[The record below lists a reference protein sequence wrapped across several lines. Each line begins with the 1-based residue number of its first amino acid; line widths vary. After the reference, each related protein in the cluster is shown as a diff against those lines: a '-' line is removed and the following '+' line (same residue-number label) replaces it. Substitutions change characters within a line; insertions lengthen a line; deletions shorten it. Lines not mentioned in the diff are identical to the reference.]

1 MLNYKTIKFLDSQN
15 RELIISDFEST
26 LTRYNT
32 TEEGINLKAPTPK
45 LNVVKIP
52 GSDFAQVANIN
63 YAGRFVRINGRF
75 VDYSGSAESTR
86 DSITY
91 LKSFE
96 RQAVS
101 AEVYFGSDN
110 STNSKKTYTIDGT
123 ITEVSTLKHDNSN
136 EYNFLVSLFS
146 PTPYFCGETITNTL
160 FLGKGGRGYSKNYN
174 FGYKPSG
181 SLSISNEGD
190 TTGFANIRIKG
201 PAQNIVVNGNN
212 ASFVLGTIASP
223 FTIQNDE
230 FVDIDSQNQIV
241 TNSNG
246 VNLTAL
252 TNNIFDPFRI
262 KPKSTLNLQIL
273 ANLTDKTTSIIT
285 TLQTPFIQID

>member
-1 MLNYKTIKFLDSQN
+1 M
-15 RELIISDFEST
+15 
-26 LTRYNT
+26 
-32 TEEGINLKAPTPK
+32 
-45 LNVVKIP
+45 
-52 GSDFAQVANIN
+52 
-63 YAGRFVRINGRF
+63 
-75 VDYSGSAESTR
+75 
-86 DSITY
+86 
-91 LKSFE
+91 
-96 RQAVS
+96 
-101 AEVYFGSDN
+101 
-110 STNSKKTYTIDGT
+110 
-123 ITEVSTLKHDNSN
+123 
-136 EYNFLVSLFS
+136 
-146 PTPYFCGETITNTL
+146 
-160 FLGKGGRGYSKNYN
+160 
-174 FGYKPSG
+174 
-181 SLSISNEGD
+181 SISNEGD
-190 TTGFANIRIKG
+190 TTGFADIRIKG

-223 FTIQNDE
+223 FTIQSNE